1 MDITEIYEKERL
13 KAEEEARKKA
23 EIDWGDYN
31 NFKDFLNDC
40 NDYCD
45 YKGLLLSSQ
54 QCEEKYN
61 YDFGDIERLTKNTNH
76 ILNVYDVK
84 NTEELIKLT
93 TENYKDIEQFYKE
106 EYEDEGIDIEDEM
119 HDLLN
124 EYIYIMDKLH
134 CLKKREKLNKMKN
147 MEETIK

>member
-1 MDITEIYEKERL
+1 MNIEEIYEKERL
-13 KAEEEARKKA
+13 KAEEEAQKKA

-40 NDYCD
+40 DDYCD

-84 NTEELIKLT
+84 NTKELIKLT
-93 TENYKDIEQFYKE
+93 TENYKAIEQFYKE

-134 CLKKREKLNKMKN
+134 CLKKREKEVSKQCPK
-147 MEETIK
+147 E

>member
-1 MDITEIYEKERL
+1 MDIEEIYETERL

-40 NDYCD
+40 DDYCD
-45 YKGLLLSSQ
+45 DKGFLLSLQ
-54 QCEEKYN
+54 QCGEKYD
-61 YDFGDIERLTKNTNH
+61 YDFVDIERLTKNTNH
-76 ILNVYDVK
+76 ILNMYDVK

-93 TENYKDIEQFYKE
+93 TENYRAVEQFYKE
-106 EYEDEGIDIEDEM
+106 EYEDIEIEDEM

-124 EYIYIMDKLH
+124 EYIYILNRLH
-134 CLKKREKLNKMKN
+134 CLKKREQLR
-147 MEETIK
+147 IK

>member
-1 MDITEIYEKERL
+1 MDIEKIYETERL

-40 NDYCD
+40 DDYCD
-45 YKGLLLSSQ
+45 NKGFLLSLQ
-54 QCEEKYN
+54 QCGEKYD
-61 YDFGDIERLTKNTNH
+61 YDFVDIERLTKNTNH
-76 ILNVYDVK
+76 ILNMYDVK

-93 TENYKDIEQFYKE
+93 TENYKAVEQFYKD
-106 EYEDEGIDIEDEM
+106 EYEDIEIEDEM

-124 EYIYIMDKLH
+124 EYIYILNRLH
-134 CLKKREKLNKMKN
+134 CLKKREQLR
-147 MEETIK
+147 IK

>member
-1 MDITEIYEKERL
+1 MDIEEIYETERL

-40 NDYCD
+40 DDYCD
-45 YKGLLLSSQ
+45 DKGFLLSLQ
-54 QCEEKYN
+54 QCGEKYD
-61 YDFGDIERLTKNTNH
+61 YDFVDIERLTKNTNH
-76 ILNVYDVK
+76 ILNMYDVK

-93 TENYKDIEQFYKE
+93 TENYKAVEQFYKD
-106 EYEDEGIDIEDEM
+106 EYEDIEIEDEM

-124 EYIYIMDKLH
+124 EYIYILNRLH
-134 CLKKREKLNKMKN
+134 CLKKREQLR
-147 MEETIK
+147 IK

>member
-1 MDITEIYEKERL
+1 MDIEKIYETERL

-40 NDYCD
+40 DDYCD
-45 YKGLLLSSQ
+45 DKGFLLSLQ
-54 QCEEKYN
+54 QCGEKYD
-61 YDFGDIERLTKNTNH
+61 YDFVDIERLTKNTNH
-76 ILNVYDVK
+76 ILNMYDVK

-93 TENYKDIEQFYKE
+93 TENYKAVEQFYKD
-106 EYEDEGIDIEDEM
+106 EYEDIEIEDEM

-124 EYIYIMDKLH
+124 EYIYILNRLH
-134 CLKKREKLNKMKN
+134 CLKKREQLR
-147 MEETIK
+147 IK